1 MPWKESHVVEERFRW
16 MIEFQQN
23 SESLTELCRKY
34 RISRKTA
41 YKWLERY
48 RELGA
53 GGLMDRSSAPMH
65 SPTRILVMVEQGVLE
80 ARRQHPSWGPKKL
93 KSWLSRQH
101 PQQSWPAEST
111 IGAILTRHQMTSRR
125 RRRQRAELA
134 AAPLKHAVGPNDVWS
149 IDFKG
154 WFRCGDQRR
163 CDPLTVSDAY
173 SRYLLCCRGLER
185 PDTAHTQA
193 VLRELFGEY
202 GLPDRI
208 RSDNGTPFSA
218 RGGLS
223 ELSVWWL
230 RLGILPERIEPGE
243 PQQNGRHER
252 MHRTLKQE
260 TQQPPAANLRTQQ
273 EWFDRFV
280 REYNE
285 DRPHEALGQ
294 RPPAEFYACSARCYP
309 QQLPEMEYPSGFEVR
324 RADEGGKIRWKQA
337 RSKLGR
343 VLANQLIG
351 IEMID
356 DGLQQIWFGRQL
368 LGVLDERRARS
379 GARRRCDGYWP
390 PLQSPSGLLTRRPVV
405 AAPGLSDKVSPRSV
419 E

>member
-16 MIEFQQN
+16 MREYEEG
-23 SESLTELCRKY
+23 SESLAELCRKY
-34 RISRKTA
+34 SISRKTA

-48 RELGA
+48 QQIGA
-53 GGLMDRSSAPMH
+53 GGLMDRSSAPLQC
-65 SPTRILVMVEQGVLE
+65 PTRISAMVEQAVLE
-80 ARRQHPSWGPKKL
+80 ARRQHPRWGPKKL
-93 KSWLSRQH
+93 KGWLTLRDPGQ
-101 PQQSWPAEST
+101 PWPAAST

-134 AAPLKHAVGPNDVWS
+134 PSPLLHAQAPNDVWS

-154 WFRCGDQRR
+154 WFRCGDRQR

-173 SRYLLCCRGLER
+173 SRYLLCCRDVAR
-185 PDTAHTQA
+185 TDTAHAQA

-208 RSDNGTPFSA
+208 RSDNGPPFSA

-230 RLGILPERIEPGE
+230 RLGILPERIDPGE

-252 MHRTLKQE
+252 MHRTLKEE
-260 TQQPPAANLRTQQ
+260 TQQPPAANRKAQQ
-273 EWFDRFV
+273 ESFERFV
-280 REYNE
+280 REYNDE
-285 DRPHEALGQ
+285 RPHEALGQ
-294 RPPAEFYACSARCYP
+294 RPPAEFYACSARGYP
-309 QQLPEMEYPSGFEVR
+309 AQLPEMEYPSGFEVR
-324 RADEGGKIRWKQA
+324 QADEGGKIRWKQA

-351 IEMID
+351 IETVA
-356 DGLQQIWFGRQL
+356 DGLQHIWFGRQL
-368 LGVLDERRARS
+368 LGVLDEQRARS
-379 GARRRCDGYWP
+379 GARRRRDGYWP
-390 PLQSPSGLLTRRPVV
+390 PLQSPSGLLTRRPAAV
-405 AAPGLSDKVSPRSV
+405 APGLSDKVLPRSV